1 MAGGDV
7 KDYVKR
13 SESLLETSSQ
23 MNENDVGLKLIRPL
37 IEMLGWDSYTDL
49 QSEYSVRAGTTQLRI
64 DYALLEESTP
74 AVLIEAKGAAVSLN
88 EDHREQLANYMRQT
102 GVEWGLLTNGRS
114 FQVLRLTSEGTT
126 SMQDT
131 LVEIQLE
138 EMTQDWD
145 IMNVLSK
152 EMVVSGDA
160 HQLADQLDTRKQGIR
175 ELQRNKDNLADQLTE
190 TLVEQAGD
198 ILQHEIEVEVTEF
211 VDDLIQSLQAEPSDS
226 EFPTTADEI
235 LDKVGTVLPGRKEE
249 QRQKRAEIVLSL
261 YKFLRKQERVDK
273 DGMQQ
278 HLSNKRPNEF
288 DKDEFER
295 HWVNYARD
303 TLAELPRVEQ
313 PVRGATQIWRYVPP
327 KLDEKIS
334 VGEIDEWI
342 LNLESIVAKDVESA
356 ARQRAMVQRAHDYLQ
371 ENERATKDELEE
383 VLPPYTAHYI
393 DFEGF
398 WSSCLK
404 EAFNASDDLYK
415 PTRSHQYWYYT
426 GGNGEKSQ
434 LKLDIEIEDWV
445 LKQDISGQDR
455 TIQQRQS
462 LLQFAYEYLQQ
473 VETAK
478 RYNFEEYFR
487 ENIPGNT
494 GQYRNFDGLWSYLIK
509 DGLKQAPGVDVIQS
523 GKSGPTTYEYRN
535 TDSDNR

>member
-1 MAGGDV
+1 
-7 KDYVKR
+7 
-13 SESLLETSSQ
+13 
-23 MNENDVGLKLIRPL
+23 
-37 IEMLGWDSYTDL
+37 
-49 QSEYSVRAGTTQLRI
+49 
-64 DYALLEESTP
+64 
-74 AVLIEAKGAAVSLN
+74 
-88 EDHREQLANYMRQT
+88 
-102 GVEWGLLTNGRS
+102 
-114 FQVLRLTSEGTT
+114 
-126 SMQDT
+126 
-131 LVEIQLE
+131 
-138 EMTQDWD
+138 
-145 IMNVLSK
+145 
-152 EMVVSGDA
+152 
-160 HQLADQLDTRKQGIR
+160 
-175 ELQRNKDNLADQLTE
+175 
-190 TLVEQAGD
+190 
-198 ILQHEIEVEVTEF
+198 
-211 VDDLIQSLQAEPSDS
+211 
-226 EFPTTADEI
+226 
-235 LDKVGTVLPGRKEE
+235 
-249 QRQKRAEIVLSL
+249 
-261 YKFLRKQERVDK
+261 
-273 DGMQQ
+273 
-278 HLSNKRPNEF
+278 
-288 DKDEFER
+288 
-295 HWVNYARD
+295 
-303 TLAELPRVEQ
+303 
-313 PVRGATQIWRYVPP
+313 
-327 KLDEKIS
+327 
-334 VGEIDEWI
+334 
-342 LNLESIVAKDVESA
+342 VAKDVESA

-434 LKLDIEIEDWV
+434 LKLDVEIEDWV

-478 RYNFEEYFR
+478 RYDFEEYFR